1 MNNINI
7 SYIIVVV
14 LLNLTLMINHKIQT
28 DRIRAIEMRLS
39 RIELL
44 EYFKNNKEIGEG
56 KEEKTLQKKDKNI

>member
-1 MNNINI
+1 MNNI
-7 SYIIVVV
+7 SYILVVV
-14 LLNLTLMINHKIQT
+14 LLNIMLMINHKIQT

-44 EYFKNNKEIGEG
+44 EYFKNNIENKEE

>member
-1 MNNINI
+1 MNNI
-7 SYIIVVV
+7 SYIVVVV
-14 LLNLTLMINHKIQT
+14 LINIMLMVNHKIQT

-44 EYFKNNKEIGEG
+44 EFFKNDKEE